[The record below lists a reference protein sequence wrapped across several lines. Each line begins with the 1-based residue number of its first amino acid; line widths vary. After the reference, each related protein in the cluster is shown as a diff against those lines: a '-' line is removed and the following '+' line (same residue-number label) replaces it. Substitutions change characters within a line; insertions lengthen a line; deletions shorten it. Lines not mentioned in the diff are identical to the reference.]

1 MQYDTR
7 DGLAGSTVYD
17 LCQDKE
23 GFMWFATENGVSR
36 YDGTSF
42 KNFTTKDGLPDLEV
56 LLIYGDRNGRVW
68 MAPFGKSVCYYYKGK
83 IYNQENNP
91 LLAEIKFTSRISFL
105 DEDIDGN
112 IMMIDDSKIFILSE
126 KGEVKEV
133 ASLVKITGGG
143 TEKIFYAKRNPNGP
157 GFILHTAQ
165 KTYLLKN
172 DSLKVINAAFIVPNP
187 KTLKNYPS
195 SAAGKT
201 DIYKIEPGRFFFSGL
216 SSGRYDYINTDNG
229 SYEVDKVAGITS
241 DVFLRGKKVTNT
253 IEDNEENLW
262 FSTIGEGVYRLP
274 SKRYKNFTFLDG
286 QEARSEIFSLGVYKE
301 SILAGSTAS
310 KAFFLN
316 LDTVRQLNFSKYLP
330 ASKVSY
336 QLNRLYCLKALS
348 TGEIILGFDGFL
360 IKLSPGDKV
369 QVSPVLPVKCIE
381 EINRQ
386 QLLVGTSYGV
396 VRVNTKDLSVIDTI
410 WKERAT
416 KVLYHDRQIYIGTL
430 SGLHRINPDKTIE
443 YLGDLHPALKRR
455 ITDIKV
461 AGDGTFFVST
471 SDLGVVLLKN
481 DKVLQ
486 VLDTESGL
494 SSDICKTLFLEK
506 DVLWVGT
513 AKGLNKVDISNHQF
527 PVMTFN
533 VADGLPSEN
542 INAIYVK
549 DSLVWVGTP
558 AGLTY
563 FNPNNIA
570 RTSRCMLRI
579 LKIQSSGADILMDHP
594 KKLLS
599 ENNNISFDFIGI
611 SFKSGGDILY
621 KYQLQGLDNKWHET
635 RQHTITY
642 PALPPG
648 NYTFNLSAINKFG
661 VESEP
666 YNFSFSIAAPWWQS
680 VWLVVLLVTAL
691 VGLVWWLANL
701 RYRILTRRREEKI
714 NFQQRIADLEQLA
727 LRAQMNPHF
736 IFNCLNSIQN
746 FIINQDLEATNKYM
760 NSFAWILRQTLE
772 QSTRKV
778 ISVAEEVAYITTY
791 LDLEKMRFGD
801 KFIYKI
807 DVDKGIPQDFTFI
820 PNMILQPFVENSIRH
835 GILYKNGEQGLIE
848 VCFVQTAD
856 TLICTIQDNGIG
868 RRRSREIKTDQHIEY
883 HSKGIELTLN
893 RLELLSGDHE
903 EKVTTIISDVNKDD
917 REYPGTL
924 VKFLFPLS
932 IIDKL
937 NKQR

>member
-36 YDGTSF
+36 YDGASF

-83 IYNQENNP
+83 IHNQENDP
-91 LLAEIKFTSRISFL
+91 LLQKIKFTSRISFL

-112 IMMIDDSKIFILSE
+112 IMMIDDSKIYILSE

-133 ASLVKITGGG
+133 VVNSASNRDNTKLV
-143 TEKIFYAKRNPNGP
+143 YAKRNPSGA
-157 GFILHTAQ
+157 GFLIFTERHI
-165 KTYLLKN
+165 YLLKN
-172 DSLKVINAAFIVPNP
+172 NILKIRDSVHTAGHPQFYNYISQASGKKIIIKLKANVFSFAGP
-187 KTLKNYPS
+187 
-195 SAAGKT
+195 SAA
-201 DIYKIEPGRFFFSGL
+201 
-216 SSGRYDYINTDNG
+216 RYDYLNTDDG
-229 SYEVDKVAGITS
+229 SLEIDNLIGSERS
-241 DVFLRGKKVTNT
+241 DVFLKGKKVTNT
-253 IEDNEENLW
+253 IKDNEENLW

-274 SKRYKNFTFLDG
+274 SKRFKSFSFLNEKG
-286 QEARSEIFSLGVYKE
+286 TNTEVFSLGLYKKN
-301 SILAGSTAS
+301 IIAGSYNS
-310 KAFFLN
+310 KALLSLN
-316 LDTVRQLNFSKYLP
+316 DGFREMKFSRYLP
-330 ASKVSY
+330 ISKNPY
-336 QLNRLYCLKALS
+336 QLNRLYCLKTLS
-348 TGEIILGFDGFL
+348 TGEIILGFDAFL

-381 EINRQ
+381 EINSQ

-396 VRVNTKDLSVIDTI
+396 VRVNTKDLSVIDTV

-416 KVLYHDRQIYIGTL
+416 KVLYHDRHIYIGTL

-443 YLGDLHPALKRR
+443 YFGPLHPALKRR
-455 ITDIKV
+455 ITGLKIKD
-461 AGDGTFFVST
+461 DGTLFVAT
-471 SDLGVVLLKN
+471 SDMGVVLLKN
-481 DKVLQ
+481 DKVLR

-513 AKGLNKVDISNHQF
+513 AKGLNKVDMSDHLF

-533 VADGLPSEN
+533 VADGLPTGN

-549 DSLVWVGTP
+549 DSMVWVGTP

-579 LKIQSSGADILMDHP
+579 LKIQSSGVDILMNQP
-594 KKLLS
+594 KKLLN
-599 ENNNISFDFIGI
+599 ENNNISFDFVAI

-621 KYQLQGLDNKWHET
+621 RYQLKGLDNKWHET

-642 PALPPG
+642 PTLPPG
-648 NYTFNLSAINKFG
+648 DYTFNLSAINKFG
-661 VESEP
+661 IESEP
-666 YNFSFSIAAPWWQS
+666 YNFAFSIAAPLWRS
-680 VWLVVLLVTAL
+680 VWLLVLMVTAL
-691 VGLVWWLANL
+691 VGLVWLLANL

-714 NFQQRIADLEQLA
+714 NFQKRIADLEQLA

-746 FIINQDLEATNKYM
+746 FVINQDLEATNKYM

-778 ISVAEEVAYITTY
+778 ISVAEEIAYITTY

-807 DVDKGIPQDFTFI
+807 NVDEAIPQDFTFI

-848 VCFVQTAD
+848 INFVQTAD

-868 RRRSREIKTDQHIEY
+868 RKRSGEIKTDQHIEY

-903 EKVTTIISDVNKDD
+903 EKVTTIISDVNEDD
-917 REYPGTL
+917 KEYPGTL